1 MNELK
6 KKILWQCRR
15 GLWELDAIFIPFVE
29 INFDYLDEDEI
40 SNFQRLLEYEDIE
53 IFDILV
59 NKKSFEDTTLEPIIK
74 KILSFHDV
82 NLGNSSLF
90 LSQIWEQQMPG
101 FV

>member
-15 GLWELDAIFIPFVE
+15 GLWELDAIFITFVE
-29 INFDYLDEDEI
+29 NNFDDLEEDEI

-59 NKKSFEDTTLEPIIK
+59 NKKSFDESSLQPIIK
-74 KILSFHDV
+74 KILIFHEV
-82 NLGNSSLF
+82 NLGNSS
-90 LSQIWEQQMPG
+90 
-101 FV
+101 

>member
-15 GLWELDAIFIPFVE
+15 GLWELDAILIPFVE
-29 INFDYLDEDEI
+29 NNFDYLEEDEI

-59 NKKSFEDTTLEPIIK
+59 NKKSFEDATLQPIIK
-74 KILSFHDV
+74 KILSFHDI
-82 NLGNSSLF
+82 NLGNSS
-90 LSQIWEQQMPG
+90 
-101 FV
+101 

>member
-29 INFDYLDEDEI
+29 SNFDDLEEDEI

-59 NKKSFEDTTLEPIIK
+59 NKKSFEDLSLQPIIN

-82 NLGNSSLF
+82 NQGTSF
-90 LSQIWEQQMPG
+90 
-101 FV
+101 

>member
-15 GLWELDAIFIPFVE
+15 GLWELDVIFIPFVE
-29 INFDYLDEDEI
+29 NNFDYLEEDEI

-59 NKKSFEDTTLEPIIK
+59 NKKSFEDATLQPIIK
-74 KILSFHDV
+74 KILNFHDV
-82 NLGNSSLF
+82 NLGSS
-90 LSQIWEQQMPG
+90 S
-101 FV
+101 

>member
-15 GLWELDAIFIPFVE
+15 GLWELDAILIPFVE
-29 INFDYLDEDEI
+29 NNFDYLEEDEI

-59 NKKSFEDTTLEPIIK
+59 NKKSFEDATLQPIIK

-82 NLGNSSLF
+82 NLGNSS
-90 LSQIWEQQMPG
+90 
-101 FV
+101 

>member
-15 GLWELDAIFIPFVE
+15 GLWELDAILIPFVE
-29 INFDYLDEDEI
+29 NNFDNLEEDEI
-40 SNFQRLLEYEDIE
+40 SNFQRLIEYEDIE

-59 NKKSFEDTTLEPIIK
+59 NKKSFEDATLQPIIK

-82 NLGNSSLF
+82 NLGT
-90 LSQIWEQQMPG
+90 LS
-101 FV
+101 